1 MRAGEQGLGY
11 YRDMPSAAS
20 AEEPKEGVPKPAAK
34 PKAIGLNNSIVK
46 GLALKP
52 GIAKK
57 KKKTTG
63 DLRAPI
69 ETGAACGV
77 PPGAPV
83 PRFTERLNICQP
95 FAVLRTG
102 RSHMLGATHVPWR
115 LTAGSSVLFVA

>member
-1 MRAGEQGLGY
+1 M
-11 YRDMPSAAS
+11 
-20 AEEPKEGVPKPAAK
+20 PKPAGK

-63 DLRAPI
+63 ELCALI

-77 PPGAPV
+77 PPGAPI